1 MIRRL
6 AALAAVSALTAA
18 FSFANAPAATAEGE
32 LSPVMV
38 VLDSSGS
45 MTARD
50 AGGSGTRMDAA
61 KRAVTSMVAG
71 LPDQAQVGLTIYGAG
86 TGSGGSEKAAG
97 CKDVRVVQ
105 PVATVNKPVLTRA
118 VTAAKASGY
127 TPIGHSLRVA
137 AAQLPKEGQRSIVLV
152 SDGEDTCAP
161 PQPCEVA
168 KELHKQG
175 VDLHVHAIGFRVD
188 AKARAQLACIA
199 QNTGG
204 TYHDASDADSLL
216 GVLGRVTERALR
228 HYEPTGKPITGT
240 ADPFTAP
247 TMTPGQYLDT
257 LNAEEER
264 FYSAELKTGDT
275 AYFAATA
282 VFPRG
287 NPRDL
292 EVVDIRITGPD
303 GADCYEF
310 QRELNTRARDG
321 GSLTTVLSWN
331 GTVAGSSKPK
341 GCSVPGKYTFRVTR
355 DARGGGADRVPVE
368 LQLRVEP
375 PVSGSRGEQAQTS
388 LVTFAQPPAGAVRP
402 VRGGGSF
409 NEATTL
415 DGSGRYGETIYYG
428 EELFYRVKLDWGQG
442 LAYRVTFAG
451 RPDGATTNIRTGLF
465 SPVRAEIKFDTTAY
479 TGTTQILPSSGK
491 PIATP
496 RAVYLNRNANNS
508 DFRKASVDGW
518 YYIIAKLGV
527 ASGDAPA
534 GEVPVTIDVAVAGD
548 KVAGPEYGA
557 STGETPSTPTPSASS
572 EPTPSGST
580 TNEAGG
586 QGGDNTVQ
594 PVADGSSSS
603 LPWIAGGAVLVLA
616 LAIVA
621 AALIIRSRK
630 SSALQ
635 PVNGPG
641 YGGPGQ
647 NRPGYK
653 APGYNGPGANG
664 PGYNPPPQAGL
675 VRTDRRTGRGRAG
688 PRP

>member
-1 MIRRL
+1 MI
-6 AALAAVSALTAA
+6 AA
-18 FSFANAPAATAEGE
+18 FSFANAPAASAEGE

-61 KRAVTSMVAG
+61 KRAVNSMVDG
-71 LPDQAQVGLTIYGAG
+71 LPDQAQVGLAIYGAG
-86 TGSGGSEKAAG
+86 TGSSGSEKAAG

-105 PVATVNKPVLTRA
+105 PVGAVDKPALKRA
-118 VTAAKASGY
+118 VTATKASGY
-127 TPIGHSLRVA
+127 TPIGQALRTA

-168 KELHKQG
+168 KELSKQG

-204 TYHDASDADSLL
+204 TYHDAADADSLL

-257 LNAEEER
+257 LSPVEER
-264 FYSAELKTGDT
+264 FYAADLQAGDT

-287 NPRDL
+287 NPRRI
-292 EVVDIRITGPD
+292 EVVDIKITGPN
-303 GADCYEF
+303 GADCYHRE
-310 QRELNTRARDG
+310 RELHTRAKDDG
-321 GSLTTVLSWN
+321 GALTAVLSWN
-331 GTVAGSSKPK
+331 GTAAGSSKPK
-341 GCSVPGKYTFRVTR
+341 GCSVPGKYVFRITR
-355 DARGGGADRVPVE
+355 DAKDGIDRVPVE
-368 LQLRVEP
+368 LQLRIEP
-375 PVSGSRGEQAQTS
+375 PVTGSMGEPAQTS
-388 LVTFAQPPAGAVRP
+388 VVEFAQPPAGAVRA

-415 DGSGRYGETIYYG
+415 PGSGRYGETIYYG

-442 LAYRVTFAG
+442 LAYRITFGG
-451 RPDGATTNIRTGLF
+451 RPDGKTTNIRTGLF
-465 SPVRAEIKFDTTAY
+465 SPVRSEMRFDTTAY
-479 TGTTQILPSSGK
+479 TGVTKILPTDGK

-496 RAVYLNRNANNS
+496 RVVYLNRNANNAQL
-508 DFRKASVDGW
+508 RKAGVDGW
-518 YYIIAKLGV
+518 YYLVAKLG
-527 ASGDAPA
+527 APSGNDAP
-534 GEVPVTIDVAVAGD
+534 GGVPVTIDVAVAGD

-557 STGETPSTPTPSASS
+557 STGETPASPTPSAGPS
-572 EPTPSGST
+572 EPTPSST
-580 TNEAGG
+580 GTQGTGG
-586 QGGDNTVQ
+586 VEPGGDAK
-594 PVADGSSSS
+594 PVAAESSSS
-603 LPWIAGGAVLVLA
+603 LPWIIGGSVLVLA
-616 LAIVA
+616 LAIVV
-621 AALIIRSRK
+621 AALILRRRK
-630 SSALQ
+630 PPA
-635 PVNGPG
+635 PPMYPNGPAQG
-641 YGGPGQ
+641 WS
-647 NRPGYK
+647 NRP
-653 APGYNGPGANG
+653 
-664 PGYNPPPQAGL
+664 
-675 VRTDRRTGRGRAG
+675 
-688 PRP
+688 

>member
-6 AALAAVSALTAA
+6 AAVTAAAALAAA
-18 FSFANAPAATAEGE
+18 FSFANVSPAVAEGE

-71 LPDQAQVGLTIYGAG
+71 LPAQAQVGLTIYGAG
-86 TGSGGSEKAAG
+86 TGSSGSEKAAG
-97 CKDVRVVQ
+97 CRDVRVVR
-105 PVATVNKPVLTRA
+105 PVAAVNKPLLTAA
-118 VTAAKASGY
+118 VNSAKASGY
-127 TPIGHSLRVA
+127 TPIGQSLRVA

-168 KELHKQG
+168 KELHRQG

-204 TYHDASDADSLL
+204 TYHDATDSSSLL

-228 HYEPTGKPITGT
+228 HYEPTGKPVTGT

-247 TMTPGQYLDT
+247 TITPGQYLDT
-257 LNAEEER
+257 LDPVEER
-264 FYSAELKTGDT
+264 FYATELKSGDT

-292 EVVDIRITGPD
+292 ELLDIKITGPG
-303 GADCYEF
+303 GADCF
-310 QRELNTRARDG
+310 RSRRELHTRAKVDG
-321 GSLTTVLSWN
+321 GSLTTVLSWD
-331 GTVAGSSKPK
+331 GTVAGSSRPK
-341 GCSVPGKYTFRVTR
+341 ACSVPGKYVFRVTR
-355 DARGGGADRVPVE
+355 DARQGGTDRVPVE

-375 PVSGSRGEQAQTS
+375 PVTGSLGEQAQTS
-388 LVTFAQPPAGAVRP
+388 KVEFAQDPAGAVRP
-402 VRGGGSF
+402 VRAGGSF

-415 DGSGRYGETIYYG
+415 AGSGRYGETIYYG

-451 RPDGATTNIRTGLF
+451 TPDGKTTNIRTALH
-465 SPVRAEIKFDTTAY
+465 SPVRDEIKSHTTAY
-479 TGTTQILPSSGK
+479 TGTTDILPSAGK

-496 RAVYLNRNANNS
+496 RVVYLNRNSNVAEL
-508 DFRKASVDGW
+508 RKTGVDGW
-518 YYIIAKLGV
+518 YYIVAKLGV
-527 ASGDAPA
+527 PFGADGAT
-534 GEVPVTIDVAVAGD
+534 GGVPMTIDVAVVGD

-557 STGETPSTPTPSASS
+557 STGEAAATPTPTPTTSTTS
-572 EPTPSGST
+572 EPTPSGGNTEGS
-580 TNEAGG
+580 NS
-586 QGGDNTVQ
+586 GGDTER
-594 PVADGSSSS
+594 PVADESSS
-603 LPWIAGGAVLVLA
+603 LLPWLIGGGVLVLA

-621 AALIIRSRK
+621 AAVILRNRNRN
-630 SSALQ
+630 SS
-635 PVNGPG
+635 GPAAAQYPPYG
-641 YGGPGQ
+641 GQGQQYPPYGGPGQ
-647 NRPGYK
+647 PGHGQPGQGGSNRP
-653 APGYNGPGANG
+653 
-664 PGYNPPPQAGL
+664 
-675 VRTDRRTGRGRAG
+675 
-688 PRP
+688 

>member
-1 MIRRL
+1 MIRRTAAL
-6 AALAAVSALTAA
+6 AALAALACA
-18 FSFANAPAATAEGE
+18 FSFANAPSAAAEGE

-50 AGGSGTRMDAA
+50 VGGKGTRMDAA
-61 KRAVTSMVAG
+61 KRAVGSMVDG
-71 LPDQAQVGLTIYGAG
+71 LPAQAQVGLAIYGAG
-86 TGSGGSEKAAG
+86 TGSSGAEKAAG
-97 CKDVRVVQ
+97 CRDVRVVR
-105 PVATVNKPVLTRA
+105 PVTTVDKAALKRA
-118 VTAAKASGY
+118 VSATKASGY
-127 TPIGHSLRVA
+127 TPIGQALRTA

-168 KELHKQG
+168 KELSKQG
-175 VDLHVHAIGFRVD
+175 VDLHVHTIGFRVD
-188 AKARAQLACIA
+188 ANARAQLACIA

-204 TYHDASDADSLL
+204 TYHDATDADSLL

-240 ADPFTAP
+240 ADPVTAP

-257 LNAEEER
+257 LDPVEER
-264 FYSAELKTGDT
+264 FYAVDLKAGDT

-292 EVVDIRITGPD
+292 EVLDIKVTGPN
-303 GADCYEF
+303 GADCYQSE
-310 QRELNTRARDG
+310 RELNTRAKDG
-321 GSLTTVLSWN
+321 GSLTTMLSWN

-341 GCSVPGKYTFRVTR
+341 GCSVPGKYVFRVTR

-368 LQLRVEP
+368 LLLRIEP
-375 PVSGSRGEQAQTS
+375 PVTGSQGEPAQTS
-388 LVTFAQPPAGAVRP
+388 LVEFAQPPAGAVRG

-415 DGSGRYGETIYYG
+415 SGPGRYGETIYYG

-465 SPVRAEIKFDTTAY
+465 SPIRNEIRFDTTAY
-479 TGTTQILPSSGK
+479 TGSTKVLPSNGK

-496 RAVYLNRNANNS
+496 RAVYLNRNANDS
-508 DFRKASVDGW
+508 SLRKASVDGW
-518 YYIIAKLGV
+518 YYIVVKLGV
-527 ASGDAPA
+527 ASGDTPP
-534 GEVPVTIDVAVAGD
+534 GGVPVTVDVAVAGD
-548 KVAGPEYGA
+548 KVAGPEYGGSA
-557 STGETPSTPTPSASS
+557 DETPAASPTPEPSAS

-580 TNEAGG
+580 TEAGG
-586 QGGDNTVQ
+586 PIGNDDDARPTS
-594 PVADGSSSS
+594 DESSM
-603 LPWIAGGAVLVLA
+603 LPWILAGAGVVLL
-616 LAIVA
+616 LAIAVTVTA
-621 AALIIRSRK
+621 VVVRRRK
-630 SSALQ
+630 
-635 PVNGPG
+635 PPTPPTYPG
-641 YGGPGQ
+641 
-647 NRPGYK
+647 
-653 APGYNGPGANG
+653 
-664 PGYNPPPQAGL
+664 NPMQGWPNQ
-675 VRTDRRTGRGRAG
+675 R
-688 PRP
+688 